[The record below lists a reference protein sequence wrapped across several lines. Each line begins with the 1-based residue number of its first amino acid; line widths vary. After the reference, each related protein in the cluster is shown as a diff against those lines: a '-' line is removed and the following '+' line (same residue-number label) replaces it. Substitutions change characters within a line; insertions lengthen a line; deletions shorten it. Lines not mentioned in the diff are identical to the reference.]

1 MDEVNN
7 TVFVDSDTL
16 EREVRPLCEDD
27 AEFDGFLEECHDL
40 CADIIDDGE
49 EFGEDECL
57 YVFFHEED
65 GLEVVRTDD
74 IADVDD
80 VGADGC
86 AVMLLAA
93 HADDVEFYQ
102 LEMGRWYEGEEY
114 FDVRNG
120 DPRNLD
126 EDEINDLVRSVAE
139 EFDDEGYW
147 PDEDYEEDVDEEPR
161 RSRSSSRRNPRKLKP
176 AEPALQGSEKL
187 WDETWKS
194 CYVTK
199 KLDPKSQKAQ
209 YHVEGQRDDV
219 FAWRKYV
226 MQQYAPFKFGWRTLH
241 FSTDPKGK
249 LVLDIE
255 RALSTEEE
263 ALLKQTK

>member
-7 TVFVDSDTL
+7 SVFVDSDTL
-16 EREVRPLCEDD
+16 EKQVRPLCEDD
-27 AEFDGFLEECHDL
+27 AEFDAFLEDCHDL
-40 CADIIDDGE
+40 CADIIDDGD
-49 EFGEDECL
+49 EFGEDEFL
-57 YVFFHEED
+57 YALFHEED
-65 GLEVVRTDD
+65 GIESLRTDD
-74 IADVDD
+74 LADIED
-80 VGADGC
+80 AAEDGC
-86 AVMLLAA
+86 AVMLLAG
-93 HADDVEFYQ
+93 HAADIEYHQ
-102 LEMGRWYEGEEY
+102 LDAGRWYEPNEY
-114 FDVRNG
+114 LSVRAGN
-120 DPRNLD
+120 PRTLD
-126 EDEINDLVRSVAE
+126 DDELDDLVRSVAD

-147 PDEDYEEDVDEEPR
+147 PDDKYEEDEEEDVDEEPR
-161 RSRSSSRRNPRKLKP
+161 RTQKPRQLKP
-176 AEPALQGSEKL
+176 AEPALQGSEQL

-199 KLDPKSQKAQ
+199 KLDPKSQKAK

-226 MQQYAPFKFGWRTLH
+226 MQQYAPFKFSWRTLH

-263 ALLKQTK
+263 AFLKQATK